1 MRTILSTLRRPGRAR
16 ATRRLRS
23 SRIGAVADADLA
35 MANPTA
41 VARMANPTAVARMA
55 NPTAVARMANQI
67 TNPLVGAM
75 VGVQVAA
82 EDANNAS
89 IRPVTEFG

>member
-1 MRTILSTLRRPGRAR
+1 MRATLSTLRRPGRAR

-35 MANPTA
+35 
-41 VARMANPTAVARMA
+41 MA

>member
-1 MRTILSTLRRPGRAR
+1 MRATLSTLRRLARAR

-23 SRIGAVADADLA
+23 SRIGAVAGAVLT

-41 VARMANPTAVARMA
+41 AARMG
-55 NPTAVARMANQI
+55 NQI
-67 TNPLVGAM
+67 TNLTVGAM

-89 IRPVTEFG
+89 IRPVTEFGQAIVTDRGEVKHA

>member
-23 SRIGAVADADLA
+23 SRIGAVAGADLA
-35 MANPTA
+35 MG
-41 VARMANPTAVARMA
+41 
-55 NPTAVARMANQI
+55 NPTAVARMANQT
-67 TNPLVGAM
+67 TNPMEGAM
-75 VGVQVAA
+75 VSVQVVA

-89 IRPVTEFG
+89 IGPVTEFD

>member
-41 VARMANPTAVARMA
+41 VARMAN
-55 NPTAVARMANQI
+55 QI

>member
-23 SRIGAVADADLA
+23 SRIGAVAGAGLA

-41 VARMANPTAVARMA
+41 I
-55 NPTAVARMANQI
+55 ARMANQI
-67 TNPLVGAM
+67 TNPM

-89 IRPVTEFG
+89 IRPVTEFGQAAISDMLWSAF

>member
-23 SRIGAVADADLA
+23 SRIGAVAGADLA
-35 MANPTA
+35 
-41 VARMANPTAVARMA
+41 MA

-89 IRPVTEFG
+89 IRPVTEFGQAIVTDRGEVKHA

>member
-23 SRIGAVADADLA
+23 SRIGAVAGADLA
-35 MANPTA
+35 
-41 VARMANPTAVARMA
+41 MA

-75 VGVQVAA
+75 VGVQVAV

-89 IRPVTEFG
+89 IGPVTEFGQAIVTDRGEVKHA

>member
-1 MRTILSTLRRPGRAR
+1 MRTTLSTPRKLARVR

-23 SRIGAVADADLA
+23 SRIGAAAGADLA
-35 MANPTA
+35 
-41 VARMANPTAVARMA
+41 MA

-67 TNPLVGAM
+67 TNPPVGAM

-89 IRPVTEFG
+89 IRPVTEFAA

>member
-1 MRTILSTLRRPGRAR
+1 MMATLSTLRRPGRAR

-23 SRIGAVADADLA
+23 SRIGAVAGADLA
-35 MANPTA
+35 
-41 VARMANPTAVARMA
+41 MA

-67 TNPLVGAM
+67 TNPLVGAT
-75 VGVQVAA
+75 VGVQVAV

-89 IRPVTEFG
+89 IGPVTEFD

>member
-1 MRTILSTLRRPGRAR
+1 
-16 ATRRLRS
+16 
-23 SRIGAVADADLA
+23 
-35 MANPTA
+35 
-41 VARMANPTAVARMA
+41 MA

-82 EDANNAS
+82 EDANAS
-89 IRPVTEFG
+89 IRPVTEFGQAIVTDRGEVKHA

>member
-23 SRIGAVADADLA
+23 SSIGAVAGADLA
-35 MANPTA
+35 
-41 VARMANPTAVARMA
+41 
-55 NPTAVARMANQI
+55 MANQI

-89 IRPVTEFG
+89 IGPVTEFD

>member
-1 MRTILSTLRRPGRAR
+1 
-16 ATRRLRS
+16 
-23 SRIGAVADADLA
+23 

-41 VARMANPTAVARMA
+41 I
-55 NPTAVARMANQI
+55 ARMANQI
-67 TNPLVGAM
+67 TNPM

-89 IRPVTEFG
+89 IRPVTEFGQAAISDMLWSAF

>member
-23 SRIGAVADADLA
+23 SRIGAVAGADLA
-35 MANPTA
+35 
-41 VARMANPTAVARMA
+41 MA

-67 TNPLVGAM
+67 TNPMVGAT
-75 VGVQVAA
+75 GGGQVAV

-89 IRPVTEFG
+89 SGPVTEFD

>member
-1 MRTILSTLRRPGRAR
+1 MMATLSTLRRPGRAR

-23 SRIGAVADADLA
+23 SRIGAVAGADLA
-35 MANPTA
+35 M
-41 VARMANPTAVARMA
+41 V

-82 EDANNAS
+82 EDANAS
-89 IRPVTEFG
+89 IRPVTEFGQTIVTDRGEVKHA

>member
-1 MRTILSTLRRPGRAR
+1 MRATLSTLRRLARAR

-35 MANPTA
+35 
-41 VARMANPTAVARMA
+41 MA

>member
-23 SRIGAVADADLA
+23 SRIGAVAGADLA
-35 MANPTA
+35 MANP
-41 VARMANPTAVARMA
+41 R
-55 NPTAVARMANQI
+55 AVARMANQI
-67 TNPLVGAM
+67 TNPLVGAT
-75 VGVQVAA
+75 VGVQVAV

-89 IRPVTEFG
+89 IGPVTEFD

>member
-23 SRIGAVADADLA
+23 SRIGAVARADLA
-35 MANPTA
+35 
-41 VARMANPTAVARMA
+41 MA

-67 TNPLVGAM
+67 TNPLVGAT
-75 VGVQVAA
+75 VGVQVAV

-89 IRPVTEFG
+89 IGPVTEFD